1 MNDYD
6 RPGVRMRP
14 RLLRLVF
21 LALLASGLAI
31 ALVFAVDQRGKAAN
45 GAAGAGASAL
55 AASGQGMT
63 VAQPALLPRSALPSP
78 EAGSGLA
85 AGELLV
91 GTREGLFLYSVAG
104 GAPGELWTGGEV
116 RKIIHPAQG
125 QLWYILTS
133 KGIFAT
139 ADLGSFTDRS
149 LGLPFKTYKDIVGGQ
164 KVFTREVMDL
174 KDLECDP
181 SGATLV
187 TCTKDEVWLS
197 RDSGAT
203 WSNLGS
209 PSPTTGL
216 KCVALAPMPGSGEAA
231 VWAAHPIKGLF
242 ARKLAAR
249 TGWVQADKGLF
260 TMPTMKTTDEV
271 ADLLWVPTP
280 ALAAQADA
288 STAQL
293 TQVAAPAPSTRAAAA
308 AAAPAPAPAPA
319 RAAVPAGRLWAGNS
333 YQCKVFRSEGGQ
345 VPFTQAFDDGRDFGT
360 AESLAPLP
368 DGSVRFVTAGAVM
381 RISSAGDA
389 AADTAANAL
398 AGALGAAFAT
408 RGLLSAAWNEGGAT
422 TGLSE
427 LWLLAPDRNAGVRKE
442 AAGKDSLYFQAGY
455 IVNPASRTKYL
466 NLIRDK
472 GLNSLVVDLKDDY
485 GKLRYAPNDP
495 IVKAYS
501 RYVNPMDVEAVV
513 SEAHARGIWLVARI
527 PVFKDQVLAAASGSR
542 FAVWDAA
549 AKRPW
554 QGWRMVKPDPATS
567 PAPAPLVRQNYEEH
581 WVDPYSEDVWAYN
594 VAIANEIVARGFDE
608 VQFDYIRFP
617 TDGVNL
623 GDASYRWKDAGMD
636 RESAITSFLA
646 FARGRIAAP
655 ISIDIYGANGWYR
668 SGARTG
674 QDVETLAKYVDVIC
688 PMFYPSHF
696 EQGFLAQAPA
706 IERPGRIYRL
716 GSLRN
721 AHIARGRIIVRPY
734 VQAFYMGVS
743 YDRSYYNPDYV
754 AREVAGVI
762 SGQNL
767 GMTFWNNVARYED
780 VPWFMKSEDGG
791 LVIRS
796 AGAGSPPAAGNAAVI
811 SPAAAPAAKAAAE
824 GAVAP
829 DPTILE

>member
-31 ALVFAVDQRGKAAN
+31 ALAFAVDQRAKTAAGSSG
-45 GAAGAGASAL
+45 GAAGVAMGGAPT
-55 AASGQGMT
+55 AAATQRPPEPR
-63 VAQPALLPRSALPSP
+63 PALPDLESGA
-78 EAGSGLA
+78 GLA

-91 GTREGLFLYSVAG
+91 GTREGLFLHSVA
-104 GAPGELWTGGEV
+104 AATTRELWTGGEA

-125 QLWYILTS
+125 QGWYILTS
-133 KGIFAT
+133 KGIFYSS
-139 ADLGSFTDRS
+139 DLGSFSDRS
-149 LGLPFKTYKDIVGGQ
+149 PGLPFKTYKDIVGGQ

-181 SGATLV
+181 TGLTLV

-197 RDSGAT
+197 RDSGTT

-242 ARKLAAR
+242 AKRLAAR

-271 ADLLWVPTP
+271 ADLAWVPG
-280 ALAAQADA
+280 
-288 STAQL
+288 
-293 TQVAAPAPSTRAAAA
+293 
-308 AAAPAPAPAPA
+308 
-319 RAAVPAGRLWAGNS
+319 GRLWAGNS

-345 VPFTQAFDDGRDFGT
+345 IPFAQAYDDGRDFGT
-360 AESLAPLP
+360 AESLAPLT
-368 DGSVRFVTAGAVM
+368 DGSVRFVTSGSVM

-389 AADTAANAL
+389 AADSAANAL
-398 AGALGAAFAT
+398 AGALGSAFAT

-427 LWLLAPDRNAGVRKE
+427 LWLLASDRNAGVRKE

-455 IVNPASRTKYL
+455 IVNPVSRTKYL

-485 GKLRYAPNDP
+485 GKLRYAPKDP
-495 IVKAYS
+495 IVKSYS
-501 RYVNPMDVEAVV
+501 RHVNPMDVEAVV

-527 PVFKDQVLAAASGSR
+527 PVFKDQVLAAAAGSR

-549 AKRPW
+549 GKRPW
-554 QGWRMVKPDPATS
+554 QGWRMVKPDPVAGQ
-567 PAPAPLVRQNYEEH
+567 APAAPVRQYYEEY

-617 TDGVNL
+617 TDGANL

-646 FARGRIAAP
+646 FARSRIAAP

-674 QDVETLAKYVDVIC
+674 QDVETLTKYVDVIC

-706 IERPGRIYRL
+706 IERPGRIYKL

-721 AHIARGRIIVRPY
+721 AHIARGRTIVRPY

-743 YDRSYYNPDYV
+743 YDRKYYNPDYV

-767 GMTFWNNVARYED
+767 GMTFWNNVARYDD
-780 VPWFMKSEDGG
+780 VPWFIKSEDGST
-791 LVIRS
+791 VIRS
-796 AGAGSPPAAGNAAVI
+796 SGAGTPIPAAGKVAAI
-811 SPAAAPAAKAAAE
+811 SPAAAPAAAPAAQAAAE
-824 GAVAP
+824 ETVAP